1 MTFSM
6 SSKKTILLVDD
17 DVDLLENTA
26 YMIKST
32 GYDVVT
38 AEDGQEAVF
47 KYKEIGPD
55 LTLMDVKMPKMDG
68 FDAFFK
74 IKQFDP
80 EAKVILITAFTL
92 DEKKHLKAK
101 SMSLIA
107 TINKPYSFE
116 QLEETITKYV

>member
-1 MTFSM
+1 M

-17 DVDLLENTA
+17 DIDLLENTA
-26 YMIKST
+26 YMIKSI

-38 AEDGQEAVF
+38 AEDGQEAVL
-47 KYKEIGPD
+47 KYKEIKPD

-74 IKQFDP
+74 IKQFDAN
-80 EAKVILITAFTL
+80 AKIILITAYAV

-101 SMSLIA
+101 SMSLIT
-107 TINKPYSFE
+107 TISKPYTFE
-116 QLEETITKYV
+116 LLEELVTKHA

>member
-1 MTFSM
+1 M
-6 SSKKTILLVDD
+6 SLKKTVLLVDD

-26 YMIKST
+26 YMIKSM
-32 GYDVVT
+32 GFDVFT

-47 KYKEIGPD
+47 KYKDIMPN
-55 LTLMDVKMPKMDG
+55 LTIMDVKMPKMDG

-80 EAKVILITAFTL
+80 EAKVILITAFAM

-101 SMSLIA
+101 SMSLLA

-116 QLEETITKYV
+116 QLEEVVTKYV